1 VTPIIIA
8 AVADGSDV
16 RACKARAPQN
26 IAIST
31 EDPTYPTAPAIVRR
45 AIVTPGRRL
54 TRSNSFTF
62 RPTGTTEGVPALSR
76 CPASGPFLVFG

>member
-1 VTPIIIA
+1 MPIIIA

-31 EDPTYPTAPAIVRR
+31 EDPVFSTAPTMERR
-45 AIVTPGRRL
+45 VIVTPGLRL

-62 RPTGTTEGVPALSR
+62 RPTGITEGLPALSC